1 MKKNFNYGQIKFW
14 HSSDAC
20 VQPSQFFRHCHE
32 FYEIIYVL
40 QGTGR
45 YVVEGNEC
53 KLCKNTM
60 MIFRPNEYHY
70 VDLVADTP
78 YERYVIYFDKSFL
91 SGVSDELLE
100 FFEQTPHGFGNFY
113 SACDIPMSVSS
124 IFERMDG
131 ISALPQEQ
139 AELMLRILVAELLL
153 LLSCAAPQTTHRENE
168 PLGAKVI
175 KYLND
180 NISAQISLDDLAKKF
195 YVSKYY
201 LCRAF
206 KAYNGISVVGY
217 LNSKRAMLAKEMIEL
232 TSDFVD
238 GFYFSFPFNR
248 VHMLT
253 KIL

>member
-1 MKKNFNYGQIKFW
+1 
-14 HSSDAC
+14 
-20 VQPSQFFRHCHE
+20 
-32 FYEIIYVL
+32 
-40 QGTGR
+40 
-45 YVVEGNEC
+45 
-53 KLCKNTM
+53 M

-70 VDLVADTP
+70 VDLVADSP

-91 SGVSDELLE
+91 SGISDELLE
-100 FFEQTPHGFGNFY
+100 FFEQTPHGVGNFY
-113 SACDIPMSVSS
+113 SACDIPMSASS
-124 IFERMDG
+124 VFERMDG

-153 LLSCAAPQTTHRENE
+153 LLSCAAPQTVQRENE
-168 PLGAKVI
+168 PLGARVI

-217 LNSKRAMLAKEMIEL
+217 LNSKRAMLAKEMIEGGE
-232 TSDFVD
+232 TAANAAFRV
-238 GFYFSFPFNR
+238 GFGDYSSFYRAYKKALGHSPKETADSTDAQDKN
-248 VHMLT
+248 
-253 KIL
+253 I